1 MKYIG
6 IDVSKDKLDIAYLD
20 HSSEE
25 QVTQI
30 SNTISSIKTFLKHIS
45 SVFSLPFQVVLE
57 ATGVYHL
64 NLVYL
69 LDEQNI
75 DVTILNPLSLKGF
88 STSYLLTTKTDA
100 VDAALL
106 LRLAQERKP
115 VATKIPKVEWQQK
128 KQLLTEWEH
137 TQKQFQREKNRL
149 HAFSS
154 WNQSSPVATQLVEE
168 RIELLEKQLLQIEE
182 MLTSLSNVMENEE
195 FEKQVELASTIKGI
209 GKKTALFVLMVSHS
223 LEYFNSPKE
232 LAKFLGLTPT
242 IHQSGRFKK
251 RGRIS
256 KKGNAY
262 VRGLLYC
269 CARSAKRFNPQCKE
283 LYEKLRKKGKPYKVA
298 MIAVAHKLV
307 RQLFAVVKNQTP
319 YQPQMLKTK

>member
-20 HSSEE
+20 NSSEE

-30 SNTISSIKTFLKHIS
+30 KNTISSIKTFLNYIS
-45 SVFSLPFQVVLE
+45 SVFSLPLQVVLE

-69 LDEQNI
+69 LEEHNI

-100 VDAALL
+100 VDASLL

-115 VATKIPKVEWQQK
+115 VATKIPKAEWQQK

-154 WNQSSPVATQLVEE
+154 WTQSSPIAIQLVEE

-182 MLTSLSNVMENEE
+182 MLTSLSNFMGDEE

-209 GKKTALFVLMVSHS
+209 GKKTAMFVLMVSHS

-251 RGRIS
+251 KGRIS
-256 KKGNAY
+256 KKGNPY
-262 VRGLLYC
+262 IRGLLYC